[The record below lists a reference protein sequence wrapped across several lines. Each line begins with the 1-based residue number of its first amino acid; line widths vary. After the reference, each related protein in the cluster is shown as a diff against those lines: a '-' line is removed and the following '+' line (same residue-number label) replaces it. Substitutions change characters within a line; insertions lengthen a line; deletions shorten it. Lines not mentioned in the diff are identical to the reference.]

1 MINIIING
9 QAIEIEGADS
19 MTIMEA
25 ARSKGIRIPTLC
37 YKPFLKPVGACRI
50 CLVEIEDNPK
60 LLPACTTPI
69 SDRMVIHTNSDR
81 VRKARRA
88 IIELLLI
95 RHPLKCFSCPSNGK
109 CELQDIAYE
118 LGIDSSPFT
127 EDGDECK
134 KFMIDDNNP
143 FYERDLNKCILC
155 GRCIRVCHEKSQIH
169 AIDFQNRGISTAV
182 QPARS
187 LESSDCV
194 FCGQC
199 VEVCPVGALTEKAS
213 KGRGRPWELERVKT
227 ICSYCGVGCTLEILV
242 NSKTRRI
249 ANVVTNHGSRITQ
262 NKGRSCVKGRF
273 AWQFIE
279 STERVTKPLI
289 RDENG
294 IFREAAWEEAYRYV
308 ADSMNKIRSE
318 NSPDSIGFLSSARCT
333 NEENYLLQK
342 FARQVI
348 GTNNIDHCAHL

>member
-1 MINIIING
+1 MNIIING
-9 QAIEIEGADS
+9 KPFEIEGAS
-19 MTIMEA
+19 GMTIMEA
-25 ARSKGIRIPTLC
+25 ARSKGIRIPYLC
-37 YKPFLKPVGACRI
+37 NMPFLKPVGACRI
-50 CLVEIEDNPK
+50 CLVEIEGNPK

-69 SDRMVIHTNSDR
+69 TNGMVIYTDSER
-81 VRKARRA
+81 VRSARRA
-88 IIELLLI
+88 VIELLLI

-109 CELQDIAYE
+109 CELQDAAYE
-118 LGIDSSPFT
+118 LGIESSPFT
-127 EDGDECK
+127 EDGDECN
-134 KFMIDDNNP
+134 KFTLDDNNP

-155 GRCIRVCHEKSQIH
+155 GRCIRVCREKAQIH

-182 QPARS
+182 QPART
-187 LESSDCV
+187 LENSDCV

-199 VEVCPVGALTEKAS
+199 VEVCPVGALSEKAS
-213 KGRGRPWELERVKT
+213 KGRGRPWELHTVKT
-227 ICSYCGVGCTLEILV
+227 VCSYCGVGCALEIKV

-249 ANVVTNHGSRITQ
+249 ANVTTNHGSNITQ

-279 STERVTKPLI
+279 SPERVTKPLI
-289 RDENG
+289 RGENG
-294 IFREAAWEEAYRYV
+294 VFREASWEEAYGYI
-308 ADSMNKIRSE
+308 ADSMNRIRSE
-318 NSPDSIGFLSSARCT
+318 YSPDSIGFFSSARCT